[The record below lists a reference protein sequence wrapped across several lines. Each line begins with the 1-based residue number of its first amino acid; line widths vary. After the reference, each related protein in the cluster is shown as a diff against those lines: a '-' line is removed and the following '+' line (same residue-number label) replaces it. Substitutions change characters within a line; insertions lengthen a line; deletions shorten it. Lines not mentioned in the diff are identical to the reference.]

1 MTTSRVT
8 PYDATFTYAESE
20 RVRSSIVTAYAFAES
35 SAASTELVD
44 QVARRAAAVL
54 RLRQRMVRAHLDIG
68 DAYWTEVPNFD
79 ARTHIETCPSMG
91 WERLVRFMT
100 DLHELDFDHDRPL
113 WRVYIVR
120 DVIGVEP
127 TGRPCTVVVLRFHHS
142 MADGM
147 GVASIARSL
156 FEETLAPPAP
166 PTDSV
171 PVSRGKITAI
181 EFARGFI
188 RPFMIVADLWR
199 LVTVSRRAAKDR
211 KAGVWTMPD
220 AQPRATVVNQPC
232 GPDRDSAIVFESVSK
247 VRRVAHSI
255 GSMSVNDVVL
265 SVIGR
270 SMAAHLGEPE
280 QPLAASVP
288 ISVRDLVEPDMR
300 NALGFGTVEL
310 SPELP
315 FDEQVRAVHHRVRSE
330 RSRLNLPTFAAMY
343 SVLPRLPGFA
353 YRLLYRRG
361 QAREARG
368 PKPGPTQLRI
378 STIPK
383 GPSHSWTFAGQP
395 GVACFGV
402 TPVSD
407 GLGVNHT
414 VSTFGDNLAIGIM
427 ADPAQL
433 HDLDGYVATLR
444 ANLEEVIAS
453 YGRSA

>member
-20 RVRSSIVTAYAFAES
+20 RVRSSIVTAYAFTES
-35 SAASTELVD
+35 SVDSAELVD
-44 QVARRAAAVL
+44 QVARRADAVL

-68 DAYWTEVPNFD
+68 DAYWTEVPDFD
-79 ARTHIETCPSMG
+79 ARKHIETRPAMG
-91 WERLVRFMT
+91 WDTLVRFMT
-100 DLHELDFDHDRPL
+100 DLHELDFDHERPL
-113 WRVYIVR
+113 WQIYIVR
-120 DVIGVEP
+120 DVSGIESTSG
-127 TGRPCTVVVLRFHHS
+127 PCTVVVLRFHHS

-147 GVASIARSL
+147 GVAEIARSL
-156 FEETLAPPAP
+156 FEEQSEPPP
-166 PTDSV
+166 PSTGRASTT
-171 PVSRGKITAI
+171 RGKVTAI
-181 EFARGFI
+181 EIVRGFI
-188 RPFMIVADLWR
+188 RPFMILADLWR
-199 LVTVSRRAAKDR
+199 LVMVSRRAAKDR

-220 AQPRATVVNQPC
+220 AQPRVTAVNQPC
-232 GPDRDSAIVFESVSK
+232 GPDRDSAIVFESVSR
-247 VRRVAHSI
+247 VRRVAHAI
-255 GSMSVNDVVL
+255 GSASVNDVVL

-280 QPLAASVP
+280 KPLAASVP
-288 ISVRDLVEPDMR
+288 ISVRDLVDPDMR

-315 FDEQVRAVHHRVRSE
+315 LDEQVRAVHHRVRSE
-330 RSRLNLPTFAAMY
+330 RTRLNLPTFAAMY
-343 SVLPRLPGFA
+343 SILPRLPGFA

-383 GPSHSWTFAGQP
+383 GPSHSWTLAGQP

-444 ANLEEVIAS
+444 ANLEEVISS